1 MKPAAQPQRALTL
14 YRVGFEV
21 EHTAFGRGRITELT
35 PMGGDMLLTI
45 EFAKVG
51 KKRVMANTASRF
63 MKVISE

>member
-1 MKPAAQPQRALTL
+1 MPKVPTL

-21 EHTAFGRGRITELT
+21 EHTAFGRGHITELT

-45 EFAKVG
+45 EFDKVG

-63 MKVISE
+63 MKVIHQ